1 MIIHTHISHGYTELL
16 KTFFKA
22 NELDVTI
29 EERENLEAS
38 SNQVTLMYEE
48 YSDTAYN
55 ITFMSVKH
63 LGLENMLCDYLIRCG
78 VTPSRISIG
87 RQGIKRDM
95 NVVDKECD
103 AYLRSIGFRR

>member
-1 MIIHTHISHGYTELL
+1 MIINTHISHGYVELL
-16 KTFFKA
+16 KVFFTA
-22 NELDVTI
+22 NELDVIT
-29 EERENLEAS
+29 EEREDSSAI
-38 SNQVTLMYEE
+38 SNQVTLKYEDN
-48 YSDTAYN
+48 SDTAYN

>member
-1 MIIHTHISHGYTELL
+1 MIVNTCISHGYLGLL
-16 KTFFKA
+16 TTFFKA

-78 VTPSRISIG
+78 IAPSHISIG
-87 RQGIKRDM
+87 RQDIKRDM
-95 NVVDKECD
+95 KELDKQWED
-103 AYLRSIGFRR
+103 HRRLIGFR